1 MTPTQLLLALLCITT
16 LACAPSGTKSNE
28 PAQSETAAAAPQ
40 SAAQLLGE
48 WDLNSNPP
56 LPMPGLR
63 IAFTVDSV
71 WESTY
76 FGRLT
81 HYFAGNVGGNM
92 RDFKPFAG
100 SLDQEKR
107 VEFKAERR
115 DPTALGI
122 VVAGLLR
129 ADTIHVDT
137 LIIGP
142 DTLPQRDRQWF
153 LTKR

>member
-1 MTPTQLLLALLCITT
+1 MTPSRLLLALLCITT
-16 LACAPSGTKSNE
+16 VACAQSGTKSNE
-28 PAQSETAAAAPQ
+28 PEQSETANTAPQ

-48 WDLNSNPP
+48 WDLNSRPP
-56 LPMPGLR
+56 LPLPGLR
-63 IAFTVDSV
+63 MSFTVDSV
-71 WESTY
+71 SESTY

-81 HYFAGNVGGNM
+81 HYFAGNAGGNIG
-92 RDFKPFAG
+92 DFKPFTG
-100 SLDQEKR
+100 SLDQTER
-107 VEFKAERR
+107 VEFRAEES

-153 LTKR
+153 LTRR